1 MGVEIRRL
9 LARRLVRGAG
19 GLVLVAILTAGIVV
33 FARSHR
39 PDPSA
44 LQAAEQRALV
54 ERQLEVEACTRGEF
68 GIPENDVP
76 PGQSLAEFCD
86 QAVVGPPSVE
96 DPTFRLTTLRDVFM
110 GTGAMLIVLLGVL
123 AASSVGAEWHAGTIT
138 TLLTWEPRRVRVF
151 VAKLAT
157 AAAFAF
163 IAFLIVQ
170 AVIAAALLPAA
181 LVRGTTSGAD
191 TGWLRSVVGVELRA
205 AALAAMAATMS
216 LSLASLGR
224 NTAAA
229 LGVGFGY
236 FTVLEPILRGLR
248 PGWQPWFLF
257 DNVATFLLADRPG
270 LAGLGRSPTGAAMM
284 LAGYATGLALVALAA
299 FHRRDVT

>member
-9 LARRLVRGAG
+9 LARRLVRGTG
-19 GLVLVAILTAGIVV
+19 GLVLLAILTSGIVV

-39 PDPSA
+39 PDLSA
-44 LQAAEQRALV
+44 QQAAEQRALV
-54 ERQLEVEACTRGEF
+54 GRQEEVEACSRGEF

-76 PGQSLAEFCD
+76 PGLTLAEFCD
-86 QAVVGPPSVE
+86 QVVVGPPSVG
-96 DPTFRLTTLRDVFM
+96 DPTFRLTALHDIFL
-110 GTGAMLIVLLGVL
+110 GTGAMLIVLLAVL
-123 AASSVGAEWHAGTIT
+123 AASFVGAEWHAGTIT

-151 VAKLAT
+151 LAKLVT

-163 IAFLIVQ
+163 VAFLVVQ

-191 TGWLRSVVGVELRA
+191 AEWLRSIVGLELRA
-205 AALAAMAATMS
+205 AAVAAMAATMS
-216 LSLASLGR
+216 LALASLGR

-236 FTVLEPILRGLR
+236 FTVLEPLLRGLR

-257 DNVATFLLADRPG
+257 DNVATFLLAEPPE
-270 LAGLGRSPTGAAMM
+270 LAGPGRSPTAAALVLAAYAGAV
-284 LAGYATGLALVALAA
+284 ALVAVAA
-299 FHRRDVT
+299 FRRRDVT